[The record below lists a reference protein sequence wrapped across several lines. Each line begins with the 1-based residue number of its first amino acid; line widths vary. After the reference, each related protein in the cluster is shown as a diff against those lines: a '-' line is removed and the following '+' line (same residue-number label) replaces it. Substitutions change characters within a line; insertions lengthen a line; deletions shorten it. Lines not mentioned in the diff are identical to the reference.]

1 MMAMPECARVLCL
14 KEFRVA
20 LPYRG
25 NVHAKAGDVITV
37 ELRAAVIMEKAK
49 LGKIIGLVMEDE

>member
-1 MMAMPECARVLCL
+1 M